1 MSPFACNDR
10 GVFAAAVAAA
20 AVVVLCAF
28 YFADVENNRAEMSV
42 SAYGQDLFGCPLGGI

>member
-1 MSPFACNDR
+1 MSPFACDDR
-10 GVFAAAVAAA
+10 GVFAAAVAA

-42 SAYGQDLFGCPLGGI
+42 SACGQDLFGCPLGGI